1 MKKIFSIIA
10 LAAGAFGLTGCT
22 DFLDQQSPSE
32 QTDAS
37 VWESTYYTSLR
48 VNKLFGDMMQDRTYS
63 QDLGIVWRMNSDC
76 ELVDGLGSN
85 AYNTSSERGGMN
97 YNLDPG
103 WARLSDVWTNLYGTI
118 EDANLNIRGIRN
130 SSLINGGGNNQKAM
144 ERYLGESLTIRALSY
159 LELVRFYGDSRRPAT

>member
-10 LAAGAFGLTGCT
+10 VSMGFFGMTSCS
-22 DFLDQQSPSE
+22 DFLDQNSPSE
-32 QTDAS
+32 LTDAT
-37 VWESTYYTSLR
+37 VWESTYYTELR
-48 VNKLFGDMMQDRTYS
+48 VNKLFGGMMQDRTYS

-103 WARLSDVWTNLYGTI
+103 WSRVSDVWTNLYSII
-118 EDANLNIRGIRN
+118 EDANLNIKGIRG
-130 SSLINGGGNNQKAM
+130 SSLLTAGGSNQKAM
-144 ERYLGESLTIRALSY
+144 ERYLGESLTIRALTY
-159 LELVRFYGDSRRPAT
+159 LELVRFY